1 MSGAQAGP
9 SSNRKQQKPGDVT
22 AGVGQPDVS
31 LKGTFSKDLVPMMI
45 GFGDD
50 DCPLDETVDLVE
62 EIVIEYASGV
72 LKQALEL
79 SAQRGRVKA
88 GGKALGPPTADDVL
102 MVIRKDP
109 RKSQRVEELLIMQKE
124 IKMTTEQLEKDE
136 ETLAKL
142 VDYVDGTKRQQGKAG
157 QEDAK
162 LHETE
167 TLDPSEQ
174 DGFCTQ
180 GKNMLSES
188 QSPYL
193 LQHAHQPVHWMPWSE
208 EAFEIA
214 RRRDC
219 PVFLSVGYST
229 CHWCHVMAHES
240 FDSEEIAEM
249 LNNNF
254 VSIKVDKEEHVDVDS
269 LFMKYVQ
276 ATQGGGGW
284 PMSVFLTPEKHPFYA
299 GTYFPPHDMS
309 GRPGF
314 STVLRRIV
322 EVWDSQKEQVK
333 HSGKESWEQLE
344 EMLRGENLSSM
355 EKMTGRGFD
364 LVNDCAESL
373 MSRLDTENGGFGS
386 APKFPR
392 PCELLSMLYA
402 CQVHRDLGDVKYA
415 DEIQDAVHL
424 TLKKMH
430 QGGMHDHL
438 GGGFHRYSVD
448 ELFHVP
454 HFEIMLYDQPQIGHA
469 YLAAFQ
475 MTGNIFYA
483 KVAREIIG
491 YLGRKLQHPEGAF
504 YAAEDAD
511 SVYIDSG
518 AEMMKEGAFYSWKS
532 TEIDECLGNEDA
544 VMFKQLYG
552 VKDDGNCNRSV
563 MSDPHREFIGMNVL
577 YKSMDLDQF
586 VFSSNT
592 IALSKGQLQE
602 KVSYMR
608 KRLFEFREQRPKPHR
623 DEKIVAAW
631 NGMAISF
638 LAMAG
643 QILESEDPPVEE
655 TFPVS
660 GDSPKS
666 FIHSAE
672 LAAKFVE
679 QNLLEKGADGT
690 LVLYR
695 SMVTQRSEVR
705 GFAEDYAWMIRGLL
719 DLYESNGKIEH
730 VQLAMQL
737 QESMDKLFWDE
748 DSQQGYF
755 QTDKTVSSL
764 GVRIRDDYDGAEPA
778 ATSIA
783 GHNLWRMASML
794 DSPVHRRRA
803 EQCVQG
809 VGARLAEI
817 PLAMPQMCLTA
828 ALLEEPSTQVVISG
842 TKKSREAMDMLVASS
857 FQPYCPRRVSIQLC
871 IDDETCIAFWRGHNS
886 KIVDMVTGRSN
897 ADSPLAYVCTNY
909 TCKAPTSDPS
919 TLKKLL
925 SK

>member
-1 MSGAQAGP
+1 MSVASFSLLVKGNLTKLGIFNSRRNTFGREFAMGRKKDEAF
-9 SSNRKQQKPGDVT
+9 SS
-22 AGVGQPDVS
+22 
-31 LKGTFSKDLVPMMI
+31 
-45 GFGDD
+45 
-50 DCPLDETVDLVE
+50 
-62 EIVIEYASGV
+62 
-72 LKQALEL
+72 
-79 SAQRGRVKA
+79 A
-88 GGKALGPPTADDVL
+88 GGTK
-102 MVIRKDP
+102 KHWKQ
-109 RKSQRVEELLIMQKE
+109 KS
-124 IKMTTEQLEKDE
+124 
-136 ETLAKL
+136 
-142 VDYVDGTKRQQGKAG
+142 KAG
-157 QEDAK
+157 QDDAK

-174 DGFCTQ
+174 DVFVAR

-193 LQHAHQPVHWMPWSE
+193 LQHAHQPVHWMPWCE
-208 EAFEIA
+208 EAFETA
-214 RRRDC
+214 RKRDC

-240 FDSEEIAEM
+240 FDSEEIAEI
-249 LNNNF
+249 LNSNF

-299 GTYFPPHDMS
+299 GTYFPPHDVS

-314 STVLRRIV
+314 STVLRRII
-322 EVWDSQKEQVK
+322 EVWNSQREQVK
-333 HSGKESWEQLE
+333 YSGRESWEQLE
-344 EMLRGENLSSM
+344 EMLRGENLSSK
-355 EKMTGRGFD
+355 EEMTGRGFD

-373 MSRLDTENGGFGS
+373 MVRLDSKNGGFGS

-402 CQVHRDLGDVKYA
+402 CQVHRDLGDTKHA
-415 DEIQDAVHL
+415 GEIQDAVRF
-424 TLKKMH
+424 TLKKMYE
-430 QGGMHDHL
+430 GGMHDHL
-438 GGGFHRYSVD
+438 GGGFHRYSTD
-448 ELFHVP
+448 ELYHVP
-454 HFEIMLYDQPQIGHA
+454 HFELMLYDQPQIGHA

-475 MTGNIFYA
+475 MTGDIFYA

-511 SVYIDSG
+511 SVSVDSSVQK
-518 AEMMKEGAFYSWKS
+518 MKEGAFYIWKS
-532 TEIDECLGNEDA
+532 VEIDECLGTDDA

-586 VFSSNT
+586 VSSNDS
-592 IALSKGQLQE
+592 IAISEGQLEE
-602 KVSYMR
+602 KISHMR
-608 KRLFEFREQRPKPHR
+608 KRLFEYREQRPKPHR

-638 LAMAG
+638 LSMAG
-643 QILESEDPPVEE
+643 QILESEDPPVEDN
-655 TFPVS
+655 FSIS
-660 GDSPKS
+660 GDFPKS
-666 FIHSAE
+666 FIRAAE
-672 LAAKFVE
+672 IAANFIV
-679 QNLLEKGADGT
+679 QNLLEKDEDGT

-695 SMVTQRSEVR
+695 SMVSQKSEVR

-719 DLYESNGKIEH
+719 DLFESNGNIEH
-730 VQLAMQL
+730 IQLAMRL
-737 QESMDKLFWDE
+737 QESMDELFWDE

-764 GVRIRDDYDGAEPA
+764 GIRVRDDYDGAEPA

-783 GHNLWRMASML
+783 AHNLWRLASML
-794 DSPVHRRRA
+794 DSPSYRKRA

-809 VGARLAEI
+809 VGSRLAEM
-817 PLAMPQMCLTA
+817 PLAMPQMCLAA

-842 TKKSREAMDMLVASS
+842 TKGSREAMNMLLSAS
-857 FQPYCPRRVSIQLC
+857 FQPYCPRRVSIQLYL
-871 IDDETCIAFWRGHNS
+871 DDETCIAFWREHNP
-886 KIVDMVTGRSN
+886 KIVDMVTRGSN
-897 ADSPLAYVCTNY
+897 TDSPLAYVC
-909 TCKAPTSDPS
+909 
-919 TLKKLL
+919 
-925 SK
+925 SKYVYGISFQSMFDVI